1 MPEKRWLCVNLAS
14 FQIWA
19 KFMEASPTIVDITVE
34 NFQSI
39 VGEQSKTTPVL
50 LEFYADG
57 AEQCASTS
65 ALLQKLAAEYSGK
78 FILGRVEVQ
87 QNPQIV
93 QQLGIRA
100 LPTVKII
107 FQGQMAGD
115 IEGPAEEQQLRG
127 ALDQV
132 TMSPMER
139 IREQIDFLVQQG
151 ERQKAIQMLREV
163 IADEPNNFGLHVE
176 LCDMLILEGETNDAR
191 EILAAI
197 PQDSVGIEK
206 PLSRLEFLDL
216 AGELGRLDELEGRIA
231 DEPENLRARFDLAI
245 RLVVEDRT
253 EEGLGLLLEIMKV
266 DREWEDELA
275 RKTMIKIFNMLGKGN
290 EIAGAYRRKMFSL
303 LH

>member
-1 MPEKRWLCVNLAS
+1 
-14 FQIWA
+14 
-19 KFMEASPTIVDITVE
+19 MEASPVIVDVTVE
-34 NFQSI
+34 NFQSV

-50 LEFYADG
+50 LEFYAEG

-65 ALLQKLAAEYSGK
+65 ALLQKLAAEYAGK

-93 QQLGIRA
+93 QQLGIKA
-100 LPTVKII
+100 LPTIKII

-115 IEGPAEEQQLRG
+115 IEGPAEEQQLRD
-127 ALDQV
+127 ALDQI

-139 IREQIDFLVQQG
+139 VREQVDLLVLQG
-151 ERQKAIQMLREV
+151 ERQQAIKMLREV
-163 IADEPNNFGLHVE
+163 IAEEPNNFGLHVE
-176 LCDMLILEGETNDAR
+176 LCDLLILEGETNDAR
-191 EILAAI
+191 QILEAI
-197 PQDSVGIEK
+197 PQDTVGIEK
-206 PLSRLEFLDL
+206 PRSRLEFLDL
-216 AGELGRLDELEGRIA
+216 AGDLDQLSELQARVSA
-231 DEPENLRARFDLAI
+231 EPENLRARFELAI

-253 EEGLGLLLEIMKV
+253 EEGLDVLLDLMKA

-290 EIAGAYRRKMFSL
+290 EIAVAYRRKMFSL

>member
-1 MPEKRWLCVNLAS
+1 
-14 FQIWA
+14 
-19 KFMEASPTIVDITVE
+19 MEASPVIVDVTVE
-34 NFQSI
+34 NFQSV

-50 LEFYADG
+50 LEFYAEG

-65 ALLQKLAAEYSGK
+65 ALLQKLAAEYAGK

-93 QQLGIRA
+93 QQLGIKA
-100 LPTVKII
+100 LPTIKII

-127 ALDQV
+127 ALDQI

-139 IREQIDFLVQQG
+139 VREQVDLLVLQG
-151 ERQKAIQMLREV
+151 ERQQAIKMLREV
-163 IADEPNNFGLHVE
+163 IAEEPNNFGLHVE
-176 LCDMLILEGETNDAR
+176 LCDLLILEGETNDAR
-191 EILAAI
+191 QILEAI
-197 PQDSVGIEK
+197 PQDTVGIEK
-206 PLSRLEFLDL
+206 PRSRLEFLDL
-216 AGELGRLDELEGRIA
+216 AGDLGQLSELQARVSA
-231 DEPENLRARFDLAI
+231 EPENLRARFELAI

-253 EEGLGLLLEIMKV
+253 EEGLDVLLDLMKA

-290 EIAGAYRRKMFSL
+290 EIAVADRRKMFSL

>member
-1 MPEKRWLCVNLAS
+1 MD
-14 FQIWA
+14 
-19 KFMEASPTIVDITVE
+19 ASPNIIDITVE
-34 NFQSI
+34 NFQSV

-50 LEFYADG
+50 LEFYAEG

-65 ALLQKLAAEYSGK
+65 ALLQRLASEYAGK
-78 FILGRVEVQ
+78 FVLGRVEVQ

-107 FQGQMAGD
+107 FHGQMAGD
-115 IEGPAEEQQLRG
+115 IEGPADEQQLRG
-127 ALDQV
+127 ALDQI

-139 IREQIDFLVQQG
+139 VREQIDFLVSQG
-151 ERQKAIQMLREV
+151 ERQQAIKMLREV
-163 IADEPNNFGLHVE
+163 IAEEPNNFGLHVE
-176 LCDMLILEGETNDAR
+176 LCDLLILEGETNDAR
-191 EILAAI
+191 EILGAI
-197 PQDSVGIEK
+197 PQDTAGIEK

-216 AGELGRLDELEGRIA
+216 AGELGRLEELETRVA
-231 DEPENLRARFDLAI
+231 SEPDNLRARFELAI
-245 RLVVEDRT
+245 RLAVEDRT
-253 EEGLGLLLEIMKV
+253 EEGLDVLLELMKA

-290 EIAGAYRRKMFSL
+290 EIATAYRRKMFSL

>member
-1 MPEKRWLCVNLAS
+1 
-14 FQIWA
+14 
-19 KFMEASPTIVDITVE
+19 MEASPVIVDVTVE
-34 NFQSI
+34 NFQSV

-50 LEFYADG
+50 LEFYAEG

-65 ALLQKLAAEYSGK
+65 ALLQKLAAEYAGK
-78 FILGRVEVQ
+78 FILGRVEVK

-93 QQLGIRA
+93 QQLGIKA
-100 LPTVKII
+100 LPTIKII

-127 ALDQV
+127 ALDQI

-139 IREQIDFLVQQG
+139 VREQVDLLVLQG
-151 ERQKAIQMLREV
+151 ECQQAIKMLREV
-163 IADEPNNFGLHVE
+163 IAEEPNNFGLHVE
-176 LCDMLILEGETNDAR
+176 LCDLLILEGETNDAR
-191 EILAAI
+191 QILEAI
-197 PQDSVGIEK
+197 PQDTVGIEK
-206 PLSRLEFLDL
+206 PRSRLEFLVLADDL
-216 AGELGRLDELEGRIA
+216 GQLSELQARVSA
-231 DEPENLRARFDLAI
+231 EPENLRARFELAI

-253 EEGLGLLLEIMKV
+253 EEGLDVLLDLMKA

-290 EIAGAYRRKMFSL
+290 EIAVAYRRKMFSL

>member
-1 MPEKRWLCVNLAS
+1 MD
-14 FQIWA
+14 
-19 KFMEASPTIVDITVE
+19 ASPNIIDITVE
-34 NFQSI
+34 NFQSV

-50 LEFYADG
+50 LEFYAEG

-65 ALLQKLAAEYSGK
+65 ALLQRLASEYAGK
-78 FILGRVEVQ
+78 FVLGRVEVQ

-115 IEGPAEEQQLRG
+115 IEGPADEQQLRG
-127 ALDQV
+127 ALDQI

-139 IREQIDFLVQQG
+139 VREQIDFLVSQG
-151 ERQKAIQMLREV
+151 ERQQAIQMLREV
-163 IADEPNNFGLHVE
+163 IAEEPNNFGLHVE
-176 LCDMLILEGETNDAR
+176 LCDLLILEGETSDAR
-191 EILAAI
+191 EILGAI
-197 PQDSVGIEK
+197 PQDTAGIEK

-216 AGELGRLDELEGRIA
+216 AGELGRLEELETRVA
-231 DEPENLRARFDLAI
+231 SEPGNLRARFELAI
-245 RLVVEDRT
+245 RLAVEDRT
-253 EEGLGLLLEIMKV
+253 KEGLDVLLELMNA

-290 EIAGAYRRKMFSL
+290 EIATAYRRKMFSL

>member
-1 MPEKRWLCVNLAS
+1 
-14 FQIWA
+14 
-19 KFMEASPTIVDITVE
+19 MEASPVIVDVTVE
-34 NFQSI
+34 NFQSV

-50 LEFYADG
+50 LEFYAEG

-65 ALLQKLAAEYSGK
+65 ALLQKLAAEYAGK

-93 QQLGIRA
+93 QQLGIKA
-100 LPTVKII
+100 LPTIKII

-127 ALDQV
+127 ALDQI

-139 IREQIDFLVQQG
+139 VREQVDLLVLQG
-151 ERQKAIQMLREV
+151 ECQQAIKMLREV
-163 IADEPNNFGLHVE
+163 IAEEPNNFGLHVE
-176 LCDMLILEGETNDAR
+176 LCDLLILEGETNDAR
-191 EILAAI
+191 QILEAI
-197 PQDSVGIEK
+197 PQDTVGIEK
-206 PLSRLEFLDL
+206 PRSRLEFLVLADDL
-216 AGELGRLDELEGRIA
+216 GQLSELQARVSA
-231 DEPENLRARFDLAI
+231 EPENLRARFELAI

-253 EEGLGLLLEIMKV
+253 EEGLDVLLDLMKA

-290 EIAGAYRRKMFSL
+290 EIAVAYRRKMFSL

>member
-1 MPEKRWLCVNLAS
+1 
-14 FQIWA
+14 
-19 KFMEASPTIVDITVE
+19 MEASPVIVDVTVE
-34 NFQSI
+34 NFQSV

-50 LEFYADG
+50 LEFYAEG

-65 ALLQKLAAEYSGK
+65 ALLQKLVAEYAGK

-93 QQLGIRA
+93 QQLGIKA
-100 LPTVKII
+100 LPTIKII

-127 ALDQV
+127 ALDEI

-139 IREQIDFLVQQG
+139 VREQVDLLVLQG
-151 ERQKAIQMLREV
+151 ERQQAIKMLREV
-163 IADEPNNFGLHVE
+163 IAEEPNNFGLHVE
-176 LCDMLILEGETNDAR
+176 LCDLLILEGETNDAR
-191 EILAAI
+191 QILEAI
-197 PQDSVGIEK
+197 PQDTVGIEK
-206 PLSRLEFLDL
+206 PRSRLEFLDL
-216 AGELGRLDELEGRIA
+216 AGDLGQLSELQARVSA
-231 DEPENLRARFDLAI
+231 EPENLRARFELAI

-253 EEGLGLLLEIMKV
+253 EEGLDVLLDLMKA

-290 EIAGAYRRKMFSL
+290 EIAVAYRRKMFSL

>member
-1 MPEKRWLCVNLAS
+1 
-14 FQIWA
+14 
-19 KFMEASPTIVDITVE
+19 MEASPVIVDVTVE
-34 NFQSI
+34 NFQSV

-50 LEFYADG
+50 LEFYAEG

-65 ALLQKLAAEYSGK
+65 ALLQKLAAEYAGK

-93 QQLGIRA
+93 QQLGIKA
-100 LPTVKII
+100 LPTIKII

-127 ALDQV
+127 ALDQI

-139 IREQIDFLVQQG
+139 VREQVDLLVLQG
-151 ERQKAIQMLREV
+151 ERQQAIKMLREV
-163 IADEPNNFGLHVE
+163 IAEEPNNFGLHVE
-176 LCDMLILEGETNDAR
+176 LCDLLILEGETNDAR
-191 EILAAI
+191 QILEAI
-197 PQDSVGIEK
+197 PQDTVGIEK
-206 PLSRLEFLDL
+206 PRSRLEFLDL
-216 AGELGRLDELEGRIA
+216 AGDLDQLSELQARVSA
-231 DEPENLRARFDLAI
+231 EPENLRARFELAI

-253 EEGLGLLLEIMKV
+253 EEGLDVLLDLMKA

-290 EIAGAYRRKMFSL
+290 EIAVAYRRKMFSL

>member
-1 MPEKRWLCVNLAS
+1 
-14 FQIWA
+14 
-19 KFMEASPTIVDITVE
+19 MEASPVIVDVTVE
-34 NFQSI
+34 NFQSV

-50 LEFYADG
+50 LEFYAEG

-65 ALLQKLAAEYSGK
+65 ALLQKLAAEYAGK

-93 QQLGIRA
+93 QQMGIKA
-100 LPTVKII
+100 LPTIKII

-127 ALDQV
+127 ALDQI

-139 IREQIDFLVQQG
+139 VREQVDLLVLQG
-151 ERQKAIQMLREV
+151 ERQQAIKMLREV
-163 IADEPNNFGLHVE
+163 IAEEPNNFGLHVE
-176 LCDMLILEGETNDAR
+176 LCDLLILEGETNDAR
-191 EILAAI
+191 QILEAI
-197 PQDSVGIEK
+197 PQDTVGIEK
-206 PLSRLEFLDL
+206 PRSRLEFLDL
-216 AGELGRLDELEGRIA
+216 VGDLDQLSELQARVSA
-231 DEPENLRARFDLAI
+231 EPENLRARFELAI

-253 EEGLGLLLEIMKV
+253 EEGLDVLLDLMKA

-275 RKTMIKIFNMLGKGN
+275 RKTMIKIFNMLGKRN
-290 EIAGAYRRKMFSL
+290 EIAVAYRRKMFSL

>member
-1 MPEKRWLCVNLAS
+1 
-14 FQIWA
+14 
-19 KFMEASPTIVDITVE
+19 MEASPVIVDVTVE
-34 NFQSI
+34 NFQSG

-50 LEFYADG
+50 LEFYAEG
-57 AEQCASTS
+57 ADQCASTS
-65 ALLQKLAAEYSGK
+65 ALLQKLAAEYAGK

-93 QQLGIRA
+93 QQLGIKA
-100 LPTVKII
+100 LPTIKII

-127 ALDQV
+127 ALDQI

-139 IREQIDFLVQQG
+139 VREQVDLLVLQG
-151 ERQKAIQMLREV
+151 ERQQAIKMLREV
-163 IADEPNNFGLHVE
+163 IAEEPNNFGLHVE
-176 LCDMLILEGETNDAR
+176 LCDLLILEGETNDAR
-191 EILAAI
+191 QILEAI
-197 PQDSVGIEK
+197 PQDTVGIEK
-206 PLSRLEFLDL
+206 PRSRLEFLDL
-216 AGELGRLDELEGRIA
+216 AGDLDQLSELEARVSA
-231 DEPENLRARFDLAI
+231 EPENLRARFELAI

-253 EEGLGLLLEIMKV
+253 EEALDVLLDLMKA

-290 EIAGAYRRKMFSL
+290 EIAVAYRRKMFSL